1 MKIDRIEVEHIL
13 LTHLEVVLKTKKVK
27 HQLQVQL
34 MELNVPVE
42 EINSIISNVESVS
55 NLDVPML
62 YGLTKALYKVTEDK
76 LFDPDRYFGKRE
88 IKEAENVLSQSV
100 QERITLPIHFEECTK
115 IKFDSYVTKIS
126 IQNLV
131 KLYDSQ
137 LIIYDD
143 ETQRGVNY
151 KTNKSGGIVRT
162 PIVNKAS
169 VKRIADKMASNS
181 YFEDMITLNV
191 FSSEVDPVTYNE
203 ESNTLTINEGAV
215 ISILDGFHRLQG
227 GVVALQ
233 TNPHLDLELILSIRS
248 YDHDTAQR
256 YFGQINTVNVL
267 KKERREELA
276 QERLSDKVVA
286 NLQRKS
292 EIGKQI
298 ASSNKVS
305 DLVGEL
311 TTFDILSYAVDKVFK
326 LERQFDVLQVSD
338 FLIEFV
344 AYLVGS
350 YPDEFSTNVKLR
362 GSHIMSHPLMFI
374 GYIVL
379 AHYMYEKKISLQK
392 LSHYIDSINLEEEKL
407 LNLLNEKKT
416 LTGNKRIRED
426 LIKYFDSIF
435 RGVQCE

>member
-1 MKIDRIEVEHIL
+1 MKIDRLEIEQIL
-13 LTHLEVVLKTKKVK
+13 LTHLEKVLKSRKIK
-27 HQLQVQL
+27 HQLQIQL
-34 MELNVPVE
+34 IELNVPVE
-42 EINSIISNVESVS
+42 DINSIFSNVESVS
-55 NLDVPML
+55 NLDVSML
-62 YGLTKALYKVTEDK
+62 YGLTKALYVVTEDEEI
-76 LFDPDRYFGKRE
+76 DPDRYFGKRE
-88 IKEAENVLSQSV
+88 IKEAENILSQSV

-115 IKFDSYVTKIS
+115 IKFDSYITKIS
-126 IQNLV
+126 IQTLV

-191 FSSEVDPVTYNE
+191 FSSEVNPVTYKE

-215 ISILDGFHRLQG
+215 ITILDGFHRLQG
-227 GVVALQ
+227 GVLALQ
-233 TNPHLDLELILSIRS
+233 INPHLNLELILSIRS
-248 YDHDTAQR
+248 YDHEIAQK

-298 ASSNKVS
+298 ASSTKVS
-305 DLVGEL
+305 ELVGEL
-311 TTFDILSYAVDKVFK
+311 TTFDILSYSVDKVFK
-326 LERQFDVLQVSD
+326 LKRQFDVLQISD
-338 FLIEFV
+338 YLIEFF
-344 AYLVGS
+344 AYLAGS
-350 YPDEFSTNVKLR
+350 YPDEFSINIKLR
-362 GSHIMSHPLMFI
+362 GNHTMSHPLMFI

-379 AHYMYEKKISLQK
+379 SHYMYENKIPLQK
-392 LSHYIDSINLEEEKL
+392 LSHYIDSIDLEDEKL
-407 LNLLNEKKT
+407 LDLLNKKNI
-416 LTGNKRIRED
+416 LTGNKRIRENI
-426 LIKYFDSIF
+426 IKYFDYAF
-435 RGVQCE
+435 RGVQSE

>member
-1 MKIDRIEVEHIL
+1 MKIDRIEVEKIL
-13 LTHLEVVLKTKKVK
+13 VTQLEKVLKSRKLK
-27 HQLQVQL
+27 HQIQIQL
-34 MELNVPVE
+34 IELNVPVE
-42 EINSIISNVESVS
+42 EIDSIISNVESVS
-55 NLDVPML
+55 NLDVPVL
-62 YGLTKALYKVTEDK
+62 YGLTKTLYTVTEDQQ
-76 LFDPDRYFGKRE
+76 LDPDRYFGKRE
-88 IKEAENVLSQSV
+88 IKEAEVVLSQSV
-100 QERITLPIHFEECTK
+100 QERITLPIHFEECTR
-115 IKFDSYVTKIS
+115 IKFDSYITKIS

-162 PIVNKAS
+162 PIVNKSS

-233 TNPHLDLELILSIRS
+233 ANPHLDLELILSIRS
-248 YDHDTAQR
+248 YDHETAQR

-311 TTFDILSYAVDKVFK
+311 TTFDILSYAIDKVFK
-326 LERQFDVLQVSD
+326 LERQFDVLQTSD
-338 FLIEFV
+338 YLVEFV
-344 AYLVGS
+344 TYLVGS
-350 YPDEFSTNVKLR
+350 YPNEFSISVKIR
-362 GSHIMSHPLMFI
+362 VNHIMSHPLMFI

-379 AHYMYEKKISLQK
+379 SHYMYENKIPLQK
-392 LSHYIDSINLEEEKL
+392 LSHYIHSINLEDEKL
-407 LNLLNEKKT
+407 LDLLNRKKT
-416 LTGNKRIRED
+416 LTGNKHIRED
-426 LIKYFDSIF
+426 LIKYFDSVF
-435 RGVQCE
+435 RGVQSE